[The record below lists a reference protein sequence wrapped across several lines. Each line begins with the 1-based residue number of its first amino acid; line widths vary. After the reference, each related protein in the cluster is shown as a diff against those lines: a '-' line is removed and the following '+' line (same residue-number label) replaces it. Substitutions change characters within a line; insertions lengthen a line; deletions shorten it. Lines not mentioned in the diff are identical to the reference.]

1 MKQTPSKPPLP
12 AQAVLQQRS
21 PVSLCTSPPKALFPG
36 PAASQTSSSQQGPRV
51 TEQLKAARLC
61 NGNLSYEPRTKF
73 QLFPLEKRAAGADPA
88 HLSSPGCCQRF
99 QLGPPRGSQ
108 PPGSIT
114 SAARKPAKQ
123 KASEGGNPFLCCR
136 CCFTTSFPIFSL
148 EMRSL
153 LPKHV
158 PRAHQLHCSH
168 YHHAGQCISPAS

>member
-1 MKQTPSKPPLP
+1 MWQRLLRSFPQLTKSEANPFQAPAPSPGSAAAEKP
-12 AQAVLQQRS
+12 RS
-21 PVSLCTSPPKALFPG
+21 SLYISPQGVIPG
-36 PAASQTSSSQQGPRV
+36 ASSSQTSGSQQGPRV

-61 NGNLSYEPRTKF
+61 NGNLILEPRTKF

-123 KASEGGNPFLCCR
+123 KASEGGNPFLCCC

-158 PRAHQLHCSH
+158 P
-168 YHHAGQCISPAS
+168 